1 LDKQNS
7 QNPVKKFISVFQYS
21 GVALEIV
28 WSTSAKLTIA
38 MALTTLFAGVL
49 PAAIASVGGLFVDV
63 VSNAFQDDGSNTAQL
78 RSDALYYVFLE
89 AGLVVLMT
97 GAQRINT
104 VCQSILRV
112 LLGNKINVMILEKAL
127 TLELAHFEDAEYYD
141 KLVRARREASSRPL
155 SLVIKTFDL
164 FRDIIALIT
173 IGIWLFQFSPY
184 AVLLLAVAGVPAF
197 IAEAKFSGE
206 AFRIHRRRSAER
218 RMQIYLEMVLTR
230 EDGVKEVKLLQLGKM
245 FLQRYVDI
253 FLNIYKEDRSL
264 VLRRG
269 IWGYILGLIASAAFY
284 FAYGWVGFAAIAG
297 AITIGQMT
305 MYIAQFRLGQ
315 NSVTNSLTSINGMYE
330 DNLYLSNLTEFLSHK
345 VPEQTGEG
353 IAGPNPDDGIRF
365 ENVSFSYPGAQTPAL
380 KNINLHITPGE
391 SLAIVGEN
399 GSGKTTL
406 IKLLTRL
413 YTPTEGR
420 ILVDGLDLQEWD
432 TNAIREKIGV
442 IFQDFAR
449 YQLIVGE
456 NIGIGDVDNIE
467 DGNQIEEAARKGMA
481 DEFVRDL
488 PLDYQTQL
496 GTWFKDGKELSG
508 GQWQKIALSRAFMRS
523 KADILILDE
532 PTAAIDARAEAEIF
546 EHFNDLTDNRIS
558 IIISLGTWFKD
569 GKELSGGQWQKIAL
583 SRAFM
588 RSKADILILDE
599 PTAAIDARA
608 EAEIFEHFNDLTDNR
623 ISIIISHRFS
633 TVRRADHIIVLEK
646 AEVLEQGSHQQLLEM
661 DGQYA
666 TLFNL
671 QAKGYQ

>member
-1 LDKQNS
+1 LDKQDS

-78 RSDALYYVFLE
+78 RSEALYYVFLE

-127 TLELAHFEDAEYYD
+127 TLELAHFENAEYYD

-253 FLNIYKEDRSL
+253 FLNIYIEDRSL

-345 VPEQTGEG
+345 VPEQTGKG
-353 IAGPNPDDGIRF
+353 IAGPNPDDGINF
-365 ENVSFSYPGAQTPAL
+365 ENVSFFYPGSQTPAL
-380 KNINLHITPGE
+380 KNINLHISPGE

-413 YTPTEGR
+413 YAPTEGR

-456 NIGIGDVDNIE
+456 NIGIGDVDNID

-488 PLDYQTQL
+488 PLDYQTQ
-496 GTWFKDGKELSG
+496 
-508 GQWQKIALSRAFMRS
+508 
-523 KADILILDE
+523 
-532 PTAAIDARAEAEIF
+532 
-546 EHFNDLTDNRIS
+546 
-558 IIISLGTWFKD
+558 LGTWFKD

>member
-1 LDKQNS
+1 MSEQDNQTS
-7 QNPVKKFISVFQYS
+7 VRKFLSVFQYS
-21 GVALEIV
+21 RVAIEIV
-28 WSTSAKLTIA
+28 WSTSAALTIV
-38 MALTTLFAGVL
+38 MAITTLIAGVL
-49 PAAIASVGGLFVDV
+49 PAAIASIGGLFVDAV
-63 VSNAFQDDGSNTAQL
+63 ATAINSQGQEAEL
-78 RSDALYYVFLE
+78 ARSDVLRYVLIE

-97 GAQRINT
+97 GAQKANG

-164 FRDIIALIT
+164 IRDLIALLT
-173 IGIWLFQFSPY
+173 IGLFLLQFSVY
-184 AVLLLAVAGVPAF
+184 AVLLLSLAGIPAF
-197 IAEAKFSGE
+197 VAEAKFSGE

-230 EDGVKEVKLLQLGKM
+230 EDGVKEVKLLQLGKL
-245 FLQRYVDI
+245 FLDRYVNI
-253 FLNIYKEDRSL
+253 FRDIYKEDRNL

-269 IWGYILGLIASAAFY
+269 FWGYVLGLLASAAFY
-284 FAYGWVGFAAIAG
+284 FAYGWVGLAAIAG

-315 NSVTNSLTSINGMYE
+315 NAVTNSLTSVNGMYE
-330 DNLYLSNLTEFLSHK
+330 DNLYLSNLTEYLAHK
-345 VPEQTGEG
+345 VPEQSGDQM
-353 IAGPNPDDGIRF
+353 AGPDPADGIRF
-365 ENVSFSYPGAQTPAL
+365 EGVSFYYPGSKTPAL
-380 KNINLHITPGE
+380 DNVSLHIRPGE

-413 YTPTEGR
+413 YQPTSGTIYLE
-420 ILVDGLDLQEWD
+420 GLDLADWD
-432 TNAIREKIGV
+432 INALRQKIGV

-449 YQLIVGE
+449 YQLLVGE
-456 NIGIGDVDNIE
+456 NIGIGDVE
-467 DGNQIEEAARKGMA
+467 DLEEQNRIEEAARKGMA
-481 DEFVRDL
+481 DEFVKDL
-488 PLDYQTQL
+488 PAAYQTQL

-546 EHFNDLTDNRIS
+546 AHFRDLTAN
-558 IIISLGTWFKD
+558 K
-569 GKELSGGQWQKIAL
+569 
-583 SRAFM
+583 
-588 RSKADILILDE
+588 
-599 PTAAIDARA
+599 
-608 EAEIFEHFNDLTDNR
+608 

-633 TVRRADHIIVLEK
+633 TVRMADHIIVLEK
-646 AEVLEQGSHQQLLEM
+646 AAIMEEGSHQELLAAN
-661 DGQYA
+661 GQYA
-666 TLFNL
+666 TLFKL
-671 QAKGYQ
+671 QAQGYQ

>member
-1 LDKQNS
+1 
-7 QNPVKKFISVFQYS
+7 
-21 GVALEIV
+21 
-28 WSTSAKLTIA
+28 
-38 MALTTLFAGVL
+38 MALTTLVSGFL
-49 PAAIASVGGLFVDV
+49 PALIASVGGLFVDV
-63 VSNAFQDDGSNTAQL
+63 VSNAFQDDGSNAEQL

-97 GAQRINT
+97 GAQRIST

-164 FRDIIALIT
+164 FRDVIALTT

-184 AVLLLAVAGVPAF
+184 AVLLLGLAGVPAF
-197 IAEAKFSGE
+197 LAEAKFSGE

-230 EDGVKEVKLLQLGKM
+230 EDGVKEVKLLQLGRL
-245 FLQRYVDI
+245 FLERYVDI
-253 FLNIYKEDRSL
+253 FRNIYKEDRSL

-269 IWGYILGLIASAAFY
+269 FWGYILGLFASAAFY

-330 DNLYLSNLTEFLSHK
+330 DNLYLSNLTEFLEHK
-345 VPEQTGEG
+345 VPEHTGDK
-353 IAGPNPDDGIRF
+353 AQGPDPADGIRF

-380 KNINLHITPGE
+380 NCVNLHIIPGE

-413 YTPTEGR
+413 YAPTEGR

-432 TNAIREKIGV
+432 LDTIREKVGV

-456 NIGIGDVDNIE
+456 NIGIGDVDSIDE
-467 DGNQIEEAARKGMA
+467 DDQISEAARKGMA
-481 DEFVRDL
+481 EAFVKDL
-488 PLDYQTQL
+488 PHKYQTQL
-496 GTWFKDGKELSG
+496 GTWFKDGQELSG

-546 EHFNDLTDNRIS
+546 AHF
-558 IIISLGTWFKD
+558 G
-569 GKELSGGQWQKIAL
+569 
-583 SRAFM
+583 
-588 RSKADILILDE
+588 
-599 PTAAIDARA
+599 
-608 EAEIFEHFNDLTDNR
+608 DLTDNR

-633 TVRRADHIIVLEK
+633 TVRMANHIIVLEK
-646 AEVLEQGSHQQLLEM
+646 AEIMEQGSHQQLLDL

>member
-1 LDKQNS
+1 MDKQES
-7 QNPVKKFISVFQYS
+7 QNPIKKFVSVFQYS

-28 WSTSAKLTIA
+28 WSTSAKLTII
-38 MALTTLFAGVL
+38 MALTTLVSGVL

-63 VSNAFQDDGSNTAQL
+63 VSSAFQDNGANAEQL

-97 GAQRINT
+97 GAQRVNT

-127 TLELAHFEDAEYYD
+127 TLELAHFEDSEYYD

-164 FRDIIALIT
+164 FRDVIALIT
-173 IGIWLFQFSPY
+173 IGIWLFQFSLY
-184 AVLLLAVAGVPAF
+184 AVLLLGLAGVPAF
-197 IAEAKFSGE
+197 LAEAKFSGE

-245 FLQRYVDI
+245 FLQRYIDI
-253 FLNIYKEDRSL
+253 FLNIYNEDRSL

-269 IWGYILGLIASAAFY
+269 FWGYILGLIASAAFY

-297 AITIGQMT
+297 SITIGQMT

-330 DNLYLSNLTEFLSHK
+330 DNLYLSNLTEYLAHK
-345 VPEQTGEG
+345 VPEHTGEMTQ
-353 IAGPNPDDGIRF
+353 GPDPSDGIRF
-365 ENVSFSYPGAQTPAL
+365 ENVSFYYPGAQTPAL
-380 KNINLHITPGE
+380 HNINLHITPGE

-413 YTPTEGR
+413 YAPTEGR

-432 TNAIREKIGV
+432 TDTVREKIGV

-449 YQLIVGE
+449 YQLNVGE
-456 NIGIGDVDNIE
+456 NIGIGDVDNIGE
-467 DGNQIEEAARKGMA
+467 GDQISEAARKGMA
-481 DEFVRDL
+481 DEFVKDL
-488 PLDYQTQL
+488 PEKYQTQL

-546 EHFNDLTDNRIS
+546 EHF
-558 IIISLGTWFKD
+558 G
-569 GKELSGGQWQKIAL
+569 E
-583 SRAFM
+583 
-588 RSKADILILDE
+588 
-599 PTAAIDARA
+599 
-608 EAEIFEHFNDLTDNR
+608 LTDNR

-633 TVRRADHIIVLEK
+633 TVRMADHIIVLEK
-646 AEVLEQGSHQQLLEM
+646 AEVIEQGSHQELL
-661 DGQYA
+661 DLNGQYA

>member
-1 LDKQNS
+1 MTADKNS
-7 QNPVKKFISVFQYS
+7 KSPLSRFLGVFRYS
-21 GVALEIV
+21 AVAMRIV
-28 WSTSAKLTIA
+28 WDTSAPLMIA
-38 MALTTLFAGVL
+38 MALTTLIVGLL
-49 PAAIASVGGLFVDV
+49 PAAIASVGGLFVDAV
-63 VSNAFQDDGSNTAQL
+63 AGALGSAGAAAEVA
-78 RSDALYYVFLE
+78 RSEALTFVYIEV
-89 AGLVVLMT
+89 GLVLLMT
-97 GAQRINT
+97 ASQQANT
-104 VCQSILRV
+104 VCQAVLRV

-155 SLVIKTFDL
+155 SLVTKTFDL
-164 FRDIIALIT
+164 LRNVILLIA
-173 IGIWLFQFSPY
+173 IGVFLFQFSPY
-184 AVLLLAVAGVPAF
+184 AVLLLSIAGVPAF

-206 AFRIHRRRSAER
+206 AFRVNKRRSAER

-230 EDGVKEVKLLQLGKM
+230 EDGVKEVKLLQLGKI

-253 FLNIYKEDRSL
+253 FLAIYKEDRSL

-269 IWGYILGLIASAAFY
+269 VWGYGLGIIASGAFY

-315 NSVTNSLTSINGMYE
+315 SAVTSSLTSVNGMYE
-330 DNLYLSNLTEFLSHK
+330 DNLYLSNLTEYLEHE
-345 VPEQTGEG
+345 VPEQSGNLH
-353 IAGPNPDDGIRF
+353 AGPRPEDGIRF
-365 ENVSFSYPGAQTPAL
+365 ENVSFCYPGSDVPAL
-380 KNINLHITPGE
+380 DNVSLHITPGE

-413 YTPTEGR
+413 YTPTQGQILLEG
-420 ILVDGLDLQEWD
+420 LPLQDWD
-432 TNAIREKIGV
+432 IDTLRRKIGV

-456 NIGIGDVDNIE
+456 NIGIGDSDNLDSENEIE
-467 DGNQIEEAARKGMA
+467 IAAKKGMA

-488 PLDYQTQL
+488 PSGYKTQL

-508 GQWQKIALSRAFMRS
+508 GQWQKVALSRAFMRS

-532 PTAAIDARAEAEIF
+532 PTAAIDAKAEADIF
-546 EHFNDLTDNRIS
+546 AHFAELT
-558 IIISLGTWFKD
+558 
-569 GKELSGGQWQKIAL
+569 A
-583 SRAFM
+583 
-588 RSKADILILDE
+588 
-599 PTAAIDARA
+599 
-608 EAEIFEHFNDLTDNR
+608 NR

-646 AEVLEQGSHQQLLEM
+646 SKIMEQGSHEELLELG
-661 DGQYA
+661 GQYA
-666 TLFNL
+666 TLFKL
-671 QAKGYQ
+671 QAEGYQ

>member
-1 LDKQNS
+1 
-7 QNPVKKFISVFQYS
+7 
-21 GVALEIV
+21 
-28 WSTSAKLTIA
+28 
-38 MALTTLFAGVL
+38 MALTTLVSGFL
-49 PAAIASVGGLFVDV
+49 PALIASVGGLFVDV
-63 VSNAFQDDGSNTAQL
+63 VSNAFQDDGSNAEQL

-97 GAQRINT
+97 GAQRIST

-164 FRDIIALIT
+164 FRDVIALTT

-184 AVLLLAVAGVPAF
+184 AVLLLGLAGVPAF
-197 IAEAKFSGE
+197 LAEAKFSGE

-230 EDGVKEVKLLQLGKM
+230 EDGVKEVKLLQLGRL
-245 FLQRYVDI
+245 FLERYVDI
-253 FLNIYKEDRSL
+253 FRNIYKEDRSL

-269 IWGYILGLIASAAFY
+269 FWGYILGLFASAAFY

-330 DNLYLSNLTEFLSHK
+330 DNLYLSNLTEFLEHK
-345 VPEQTGEG
+345 VPEHTGDK
-353 IAGPNPDDGIRF
+353 AQGPDPADGIRF

-380 KNINLHITPGE
+380 NCVNLHIIPGE

-413 YTPTEGR
+413 YVPTEGR

-432 TNAIREKIGV
+432 LDTIREKVGV

-456 NIGIGDVDNIE
+456 NIGIGDVDSIGE
-467 DGNQIEEAARKGMA
+467 HDQISEAARKGMA
-481 DEFVRDL
+481 EAFVKDL
-488 PLDYQTQL
+488 PHKYQTQL
-496 GTWFKDGKELSG
+496 GTWFKDGQELSG

-546 EHFNDLTDNRIS
+546 AHF
-558 IIISLGTWFKD
+558 G
-569 GKELSGGQWQKIAL
+569 
-583 SRAFM
+583 
-588 RSKADILILDE
+588 
-599 PTAAIDARA
+599 
-608 EAEIFEHFNDLTDNR
+608 DLTDNR

-633 TVRRADHIIVLEK
+633 TVRMANHIIVLEK
-646 AEVLEQGSHQQLLEM
+646 AEIMEQGSHQQLLDL

>member
-1 LDKQNS
+1 MDKQDS

-78 RSDALYYVFLE
+78 RSEALYYVFLE

-253 FLNIYKEDRSL
+253 FLNIYIEDRSL

-365 ENVSFSYPGAQTPAL
+365 ENVSFSYPGSQTPAL

-413 YTPTEGR
+413 YAPTEGR

-456 NIGIGDVDNIE
+456 NIGIGDVDNID

-488 PLDYQTQL
+488 PLDYQTQ
-496 GTWFKDGKELSG
+496 
-508 GQWQKIALSRAFMRS
+508 
-523 KADILILDE
+523 
-532 PTAAIDARAEAEIF
+532 
-546 EHFNDLTDNRIS
+546 
-558 IIISLGTWFKD
+558 LGTWFKD

>member
-1 LDKQNS
+1 M
-7 QNPVKKFISVFQYS
+7 
-21 GVALEIV
+21 EIV
-28 WSTSAKLTIA
+28 WSTSATLTLV
-38 MALTTLFAGVL
+38 MAATTLVSGVL
-49 PAAIASVGGLFVDV
+49 PAAIASVGGLFVDAV
-63 VSNAFQDDGSNTAQL
+63 ASAIQNTGDAAEAA
-78 RSDALYYVFLE
+78 RSEVLFYVLVE
-89 AGLVVLMT
+89 AGLVVIMT
-97 GAQRINT
+97 GAQKLNT

-164 FRDIIALIT
+164 ARDVVALLT
-173 IGIWLFQFSPY
+173 IGIWLFQFSAY
-184 AVLLLAVAGVPAF
+184 AVLLLGLAGIPAF
-197 IAEAKFSGE
+197 LAEAKFSGE

-218 RMQIYLEMVLTR
+218 RVQIYLEMVLTR
-230 EDGVKEVKLLQLGKM
+230 EDGVKEVKLLQLGKL

-253 FLNIYKEDRSL
+253 FRKIYKEDRNL

-269 IWGYILGLIASAAFY
+269 FWGYVLGLLASAAFY

-315 NSVTNSLTSINGMYE
+315 NAVTNSLTAVNGMYE
-330 DNLYLSNLTEFLSHK
+330 DNLYLSNLTEYLNHK
-345 VPEQTGEG
+345 VPETTGNKT
-353 IAGPNPDDGIRF
+353 AGPDPSDGIRI
-365 ENVSFSYPGAQTPAL
+365 ENVSFFYPGSNIPAL
-380 KNINLHITPGE
+380 NKVNLHIRPGE

-413 YTPTEGR
+413 YQPSEGT
-420 ILVDGLDLQEWD
+420 IYLEGLDLKDWD
-432 TNAIREKIGV
+432 IDTLRKKIGV

-449 YQLIVGE
+449 YQLLVGE
-456 NIGIGDVDNIE
+456 NIGIGDVDE
-467 DGNQIEEAARKGMA
+467 LEQDELIEEAAEKGMA
-481 DEFVRDL
+481 DEFVKDL
-488 PLDYQTQL
+488 PQGYKTQL

-546 EHFNDLTDNRIS
+546 SHFRDLTAN
-558 IIISLGTWFKD
+558 K
-569 GKELSGGQWQKIAL
+569 
-583 SRAFM
+583 
-588 RSKADILILDE
+588 
-599 PTAAIDARA
+599 
-608 EAEIFEHFNDLTDNR
+608 

-633 TVRRADHIIVLEK
+633 TVRMADHIIVLEK
-646 AEVLEQGSHQQLLEM
+646 AEILEEGSHEELLAS

-671 QAKGYQ
+671 QAQGYQ

>member
-1 LDKQNS
+1 MQRQLSILDSSTINS
-7 QNPVKKFISVFQYS
+7 ESSLENQKSPNAVRKFLSVFKYS
-21 GVALEIV
+21 RVAIGIV
-28 WSTSAKLTIA
+28 WGTSAALTVT
-38 MALTTLFAGVL
+38 MALTTLVSGVL
-49 PAAIASVGGLFVDV
+49 PAAIASIGGLFVDAV
-63 VSNAFQDDGSNTAQL
+63 AVALQEGGDLSIESRNTV
-78 RSDALYYVFLE
+78 LYYVMLE

-97 GAQRINT
+97 GAQRIST
-104 VCQSILRV
+104 VSQSILRV

-164 FRDIIALIT
+164 MRDIIALLT

-184 AVLLLAVAGVPAF
+184 AVLLLAVAGTPAF

-230 EDGVKEVKLLQLGKM
+230 EDGVKEVKLLQLGKL
-245 FLQRYVDI
+245 FLKRYVDI
-253 FLNIYKEDRSL
+253 FLNIYKEDRNL

-269 IWGYILGLIASAAFY
+269 IWGYLLGLVASAAFY
-284 FAYGWVGFAAIAG
+284 FAYGWVGFAAMAG

-315 NSVTNSLTSINGMYE
+315 NAVTSSLTAVNGMYE
-330 DNLYLSNLTEFLSHK
+330 DNLYLSNLSEYLEHK
-345 VPEQTGEG
+345 VPEQTGDKK
-353 IAGPNPDDGIRF
+353 AGPSPEEGIRF
-365 ENVSFSYPGAQTPAL
+365 EDVSFYYPGSDTPAL
-380 KNINLHITPGE
+380 NKINLHISPGE

-413 YTPTEGR
+413 YAPTHGEIFLEG
-420 ILVDGLDLQEWD
+420 LELQQWD
-432 TNAIREKIGV
+432 IEALRQKIGV

-467 DGNQIEEAARKGMA
+467 EDEQIAQAAKQGMA
-481 DEFVRDL
+481 DVFVKDL
-488 PLDYQTQL
+488 PLEYKTQL

-508 GQWQKIALSRAFMRS
+508 GQWQKIALSRAFMRNQ
-523 KADILILDE
+523 ADILILDE
-532 PTAAIDARAEAEIF
+532 PTAAIDAKAEAEIF
-546 EHFNDLTDNRIS
+546 AHFRDLTAN
-558 IIISLGTWFKD
+558 K
-569 GKELSGGQWQKIAL
+569 
-583 SRAFM
+583 
-588 RSKADILILDE
+588 
-599 PTAAIDARA
+599 
-608 EAEIFEHFNDLTDNR
+608 

-633 TVRRADHIIVLEK
+633 TVRMADHIIVLEK
-646 AEVLEQGSHQQLLEM
+646 AEVMEQGSHNELLAA

-666 TLFNL
+666 TLFKL

>member
-1 LDKQNS
+1 MTAEKSSKSPLS
-7 QNPVKKFISVFQYS
+7 RFLGVFRYS
-21 GVALEIV
+21 AVAMRIV
-28 WSTSAKLTIA
+28 WDTSAPLMIA
-38 MALTTLFAGVL
+38 MALTTLIVGLL
-49 PAAIASVGGLFVDV
+49 PAAIASVGGLFVDAV
-63 VSNAFQDDGSNTAQL
+63 AGALGSTGAAAEVA
-78 RSDALYYVFLE
+78 RSEALTFVYIEV
-89 AGLVVLMT
+89 GLVLLMT
-97 GAQRINT
+97 AAQQANT
-104 VCQSILRV
+104 VCQAVLRV

-155 SLVIKTFDL
+155 SLVTKTFDL
-164 FRDIIALIT
+164 LRNVISLIA
-173 IGIWLFQFSPY
+173 IGAFLFQFSPY
-184 AVLLLAVAGVPAF
+184 AVLLLSIAGVPAF

-206 AFRIHRRRSAER
+206 AFRVNKRRSAER

-230 EDGVKEVKLLQLGKM
+230 EDGVKEVKLLQLGKI

-253 FLNIYKEDRSL
+253 FLAIYKEDRSL

-269 IWGYILGLIASAAFY
+269 VWGYGLGIIASGAFY

-315 NSVTNSLTSINGMYE
+315 SAVTSSLTSVNGMYE
-330 DNLYLSNLTEFLSHK
+330 DNLYLSNLTEYLEHE
-345 VPEQTGEG
+345 VPEQSGNLH
-353 IAGPNPDDGIRF
+353 AGPRPEDGIRF
-365 ENVSFSYPGAQTPAL
+365 ENVSFFYPGSDVPAL
-380 KNINLHITPGE
+380 DNVSLHITPGE

-413 YTPTEGR
+413 YTPTQGQIMLEG
-420 ILVDGLDLQEWD
+420 LPLQEWD
-432 TNAIREKIGV
+432 VDTLRRKIGV

-456 NIGIGDVDNIE
+456 NIGIGDSDNLASETEIE
-467 DGNQIEEAARKGMA
+467 IAAKKGMA

-488 PLDYQTQL
+488 PSGYKTQL

-508 GQWQKIALSRAFMRS
+508 GQWQKVALSRAFMRS

-532 PTAAIDARAEAEIF
+532 PTAAIDAKAEADIF
-546 EHFNDLTDNRIS
+546 AHFAELT
-558 IIISLGTWFKD
+558 
-569 GKELSGGQWQKIAL
+569 A
-583 SRAFM
+583 
-588 RSKADILILDE
+588 
-599 PTAAIDARA
+599 
-608 EAEIFEHFNDLTDNR
+608 NR

-646 AEVLEQGSHQQLLEM
+646 SKIMEQGSHEELLELG
-661 DGQYA
+661 GQYA
-666 TLFNL
+666 TLFML
-671 QAKGYQ
+671 QAEGYQ

>member
-1 LDKQNS
+1 M
-7 QNPVKKFISVFQYS
+7 
-21 GVALEIV
+21 EIV
-28 WSTSAKLTIA
+28 WSTSATLTLV
-38 MALTTLFAGVL
+38 MAATTLVSGVL
-49 PAAIASVGGLFVDV
+49 PAAIASVGGLFVDAV
-63 VSNAFQDDGSNTAQL
+63 ASAIQSTGDAAEAA
-78 RSDALYYVFLE
+78 RSDMLFYVLVE
-89 AGLVVLMT
+89 AGLVVIMT
-97 GAQRINT
+97 GAQKLNT

-164 FRDIIALIT
+164 ARDVVALLT
-173 IGIWLFQFSPY
+173 IGIWLYQFSPY
-184 AVLLLAVAGVPAF
+184 AVLLLGLAGIPAF
-197 IAEAKFSGE
+197 LAEAKFSGE

-218 RMQIYLEMVLTR
+218 RVQIYLEMVLTR
-230 EDGVKEVKLLQLGKM
+230 EDGVKEVKLLQLGKL

-253 FLNIYKEDRSL
+253 FRKIYKEDRNL

-269 IWGYILGLIASAAFY
+269 FWGYVLGLLASAAFY

-315 NSVTNSLTSINGMYE
+315 NAVTNSLTAVNGMYE
-330 DNLYLSNLTEFLSHK
+330 DNLYLSNLTEYLNHK
-345 VPEQTGEG
+345 VPETTGNKT
-353 IAGPNPDDGIRF
+353 AGPDPSDGIRI
-365 ENVSFSYPGAQTPAL
+365 ENVSFFYPGSNIPAL
-380 KNINLHITPGE
+380 NKVNLHIRPGE

-406 IKLLTRL
+406 IKLLIRL
-413 YTPTEGR
+413 YQPSEGT
-420 ILVDGLDLQEWD
+420 IYLEGLDLKEWD
-432 TNAIREKIGV
+432 IDTLRKKIGV

-449 YQLIVGE
+449 YQLLVGE
-456 NIGIGDVDNIE
+456 NIGIGDVDE
-467 DGNQIEEAARKGMA
+467 LEQDELIEEAAEKGMA
-481 DEFVRDL
+481 DEFVKGL
-488 PLDYQTQL
+488 PQGYKTQL

-546 EHFNDLTDNRIS
+546 SHFRDLTAN
-558 IIISLGTWFKD
+558 K
-569 GKELSGGQWQKIAL
+569 
-583 SRAFM
+583 
-588 RSKADILILDE
+588 
-599 PTAAIDARA
+599 
-608 EAEIFEHFNDLTDNR
+608 

-633 TVRRADHIIVLEK
+633 TVRMADHIIVLEK
-646 AEVLEQGSHQQLLEM
+646 AEILEEGSHEELLAS

-671 QAKGYQ
+671 QAQGYQ

>member
-1 LDKQNS
+1 
-7 QNPVKKFISVFQYS
+7 VHKFFSVFQYS
-21 GVALEIV
+21 RLAIEIV
-28 WSTSAKLTIA
+28 WSTSA
-38 MALTTLFAGVL
+38 ALTLVMAATTLVSGVL
-49 PAAIASVGGLFVDV
+49 PAAIASVGGLFVDAV
-63 VSNAFQDDGSNTAQL
+63 ASAIQETGELQEQA
-78 RSDALYYVFLE
+78 RSDVLFYVLLE
-89 AGLVVLMT
+89 AGLVVIMT
-97 GAQRINT
+97 GAQKLNS

-164 FRDIIALIT
+164 IRDIIALIT

-184 AVLLLAVAGVPAF
+184 AVLLLGLAGIPAF
-197 IAEAKFSGE
+197 VAEAKFSGE

-230 EDGVKEVKLLQLGKM
+230 EDGVKEVKLLQLGKL

-253 FLNIYKEDRSL
+253 FRNIYKEDRNL

-269 IWGYILGLIASAAFY
+269 FWGYILGLLASAAFY

-315 NSVTNSLTSINGMYE
+315 NAVTNSLTSINGMYE
-330 DNLYLSNLTEFLSHK
+330 DNLYLSNLSEYLEHK
-345 VPEQTGEG
+345 VPEQTGDQT
-353 IAGPNPDDGIRF
+353 AGPHPEDGIRF
-365 ENVSFSYPGAQTPAL
+365 EDVTFYYPGSKTPAL
-380 KNINLHITPGE
+380 HEVNLHIRPGE

-413 YTPTEGR
+413 YTPSEGR
-420 ILVDGLDLQEWD
+420 IMLEGLDLKDWD
-432 TNAIREKIGV
+432 IHALRNKIGV

-449 YQLIVGE
+449 YQLLVGE
-456 NIGIGDVDNIE
+456 NIGIGDVE
-467 DGNQIEEAARKGMA
+467 DLSEEERIEEAARKGMA

-488 PLDYQTQL
+488 PQAYETQL

-508 GQWQKIALSRAFMRS
+508 GQWQKIALSRAFMRN

-546 EHFNDLTDNRIS
+546 AHFRDLTAN
-558 IIISLGTWFKD
+558 K
-569 GKELSGGQWQKIAL
+569 
-583 SRAFM
+583 
-588 RSKADILILDE
+588 
-599 PTAAIDARA
+599 
-608 EAEIFEHFNDLTDNR
+608 

-633 TVRRADHIIVLEK
+633 TVRMADHIIVLEK
-646 AEVLEQGSHQQLLEM
+646 AEIQEEGSHQELLDN

-666 TLFNL
+666 TLFKL
-671 QAKGYQ
+671 QAQGYQ